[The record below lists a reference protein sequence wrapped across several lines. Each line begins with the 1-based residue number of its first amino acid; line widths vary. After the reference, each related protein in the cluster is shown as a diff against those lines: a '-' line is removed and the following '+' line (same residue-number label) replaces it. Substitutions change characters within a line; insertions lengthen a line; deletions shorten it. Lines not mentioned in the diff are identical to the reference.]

1 MAAVTL
7 ESLILSLNL
16 SGWRLGSL
24 CQLETGWYACL
35 IDDEGFVHKA
45 SGETIDKAVMLA
57 SEEPSSGRLYDQG
70 RAALEAQEVSDKID
84 LASLGL
90 LRKRE
95 PLKRRF

>member
-1 MAAVTL
+1 MTL
-7 ESLILSLNL
+7 ESLILSLNS

-24 CQLETGWYACL
+24 CQLESGWYACL
-35 IDDEGFVHKA
+35 IDDGGFVHRA
-45 SGETIDKAVMLA
+45 SGSTIIEAVESA
-57 SEEPSSGRLYDQG
+57 VNRESSGRLFNPNQAAYD
-70 RAALEAQEVSDKID
+70 EAVDLFDKID